1 MNKKGKIL
9 VVDDNPKNIQLIANI
24 LSDNGY
30 EVEMALGGKEALQWV
45 EEQTFDLMLL
55 DIMMPEK
62 NGFEVCQAVRKNS
75 TLNIMPIIYLT
86 AKNDKESTVH
96 GFAVGGQDF
105 ISKPFDTSELL
116 ARVSTHIELKKSK
129 EEVLKANM
137 VLEQKVHER
146 TLQLE
151 ESNKCLQALTQT
163 KDKFL
168 SFIGREITSPLNDIN
183 MAVTLIKH
191 SAESSRMSEMI
202 GLLERS
208 VVNLS
213 LIVQMASQITQINN
227 KDDIEFQEF
236 YLNGVIEHLM
246 IQQDELIESKNL
258 DIQCDVDDKI
268 TLRGNKELIK
278 NSIFGVLDAIFK
290 HNAPNSRI
298 NIRFDETSAK
308 KELIISFNPPGW
320 NHADADTM
328 PEETLLYFSYA
339 DIVMNFHQGQFE
351 IKQDSKELMLF
362 IWNFGMEP
370 STSN

>member
-1 MNKKGKIL
+1 M
-9 VVDDNPKNIQLIANI
+9 VVDDNPKNIQVIANI

-62 NGFEVCQAVRKNS
+62 NGFEVCEAVRKIP
-75 TLNIMPIIYLT
+75 TLDILPIIYLT

-129 EEVLKANM
+129 EEIQNANL
-137 VLEQKVHER
+137 VLEQKVLER

-151 ESNKCLQALTQT
+151 ESNKRLQALTQT

-168 SFIGREITSPLNDIN
+168 AFIGREITTPLNDIN

-213 LIVQMASQITQINN
+213 LIVKMASQITQINN

-236 YLNGVIEHLM
+236 YLNGVIELLM

-258 DIQCDVDDKI
+258 DIQCEVDDKI
-268 TLRGNKELIK
+268 TIKGNKELIK

-290 HNAPNSRI
+290 HNAPDSRI
-298 NIRFDETSAK
+298 NIRFHESPEK

-320 NHADADTM
+320 NYADADTM

-339 DIVMNFHQGQFE
+339 DIVMNFHHGQFE
-351 IKQDSKELMLF
+351 IKQDTKELMSF
-362 IWNFGMEP
+362 IWNFGLN
-370 STSN
+370 SIASN